1 VYLFRIR
8 LMKNISLTIVLLL
21 LWPPFFHAQTLK
33 CTRVV
38 DGDIIILNNGE
49 KVRLIGVDTPETKQP
64 NKPVEYFGKEAS
76 AFTKRMVEGKEVR
89 LEYDVQ
95 ARDQYGRLL
104 AYVYLEDGT
113 LLNAEIIKGGY
124 GRTYTKF
131 PFKYWE
137 QFSQHEKEARENKR
151 GLWAKKPPKKETE
164 YIREYYMGSKYST
177 IYHLPHCTLI
187 RKVNPL
193 DRKVFNSVKDAVTAG
208 YVPCKICKPPDY
220 K

>member
-1 VYLFRIR
+1 
-8 LMKNISLTIVLLL
+8 MKIISLTIFLLL
-21 LWPPFFHAQTLK
+21 LWAPFSPAQILK

-38 DGDIIILNNGE
+38 DGTIIILNNGE
-49 KVRLIGVDTPETKQP
+49 KVRLIGVDTPETKHP
-64 NKPVEYFGKEAS
+64 NKPVEYFGKEAT
-76 AFTKRMVEGKEVR
+76 AFT
-89 LEYDVQ
+89 
-95 ARDQYGRLL
+95 
-104 AYVYLEDGT
+104 VYLEDGT

-131 PFKYWE
+131 PFKYRE
-137 QFSQHEKEARENKR
+137 QFIQYEKESRENKR

-177 IYHLPHCTLI
+177 IYHVPHCTLI

-193 DRKVFNSVKDAVTAG
+193 DRKMFNSVKDAVTAG
-208 YVPCKICKPPDY
+208 YVPCKICKPPYY